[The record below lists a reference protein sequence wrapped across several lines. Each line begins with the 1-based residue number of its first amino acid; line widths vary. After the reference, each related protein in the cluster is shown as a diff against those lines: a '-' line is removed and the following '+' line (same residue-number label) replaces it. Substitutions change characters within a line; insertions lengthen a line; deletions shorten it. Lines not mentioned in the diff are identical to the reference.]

1 MKKLNFNENT
11 DVLNYNIGFL
21 VEDRVHNRIKENAED
36 FVRQDGDGYSKRDR
50 FGFSLKRK
58 LNATHFDI
66 FTVLP
71 SSDGQFT
78 DIRFAA
84 HGSPYYAPER
94 MEGIIAT

>member
-1 MKKLNFNENT
+1 M
-11 DVLNYNIGFL
+11 
-21 VEDRVHNRIKENAED
+21 RIKGNAED

-78 DIRFAA
+78 
-84 HGSPYYAPER
+84 GK
-94 MEGIIAT
+94 IITLHFLSRHQTIHCMTFTIEFNVYIITLIKL